1 MLTETPAGQFEPGLS
16 ESDNRNHCHPQGP
29 IPNDSGS
36 DSRSRIRR
44 LPPKFRLQRVF
55 CLIGPPPRRPA
66 RKKENIMSRDL
77 SKVRNIGIAAHI
89 DAGKTTVSER
99 ILYYTGKIHKMG
111 EVHEGTAVMD
121 FDEEEQKRGIT
132 INSAAT
138 TCPWDRNG
146 ERYTINLIDTPGHVD
161 FTAEVERSLRV
172 LDGAVAVF
180 DGKEGVEAQS
190 ETVWRQAT
198 KYNVPRICFVNK
210 MDKLG
215 ADFDFSF
222 NSIIERLGAPAVAV
236 QIPIGQSNTF
246 KGIIDLLRGV
256 AIYYKLDDD
265 KDKGKTMVEKPIP
278 PEEQERFEKWK
289 HQLIEKVAETDDA
302 LTEKYLNGEEISDA
316 ELRAALRKA
325 TISFKLHPV
334 FTGSALKYVGV
345 QRLLDGVV
353 DYLPSPMDVP
363 AIKGHDLKDPEKIL
377 ERHSNPDEPFSALA
391 FKIVSDQHGDLTYIR
406 VYSGRLEKGSRV
418 LNANRG
424 KRENISRMFQMHAA
438 DRIPIDVAEA
448 GDIVACIGIKD
459 ALTGDTLCDQD
470 HPIILERPTFPEP
483 VISMSIEPKTA
494 ADKQK
499 LGEALTTLKRE
510 DPTFR
515 ANYDD
520 ETGQTIIA
528 GMGELHLEILGMR
541 LTRDHKVDVIVGK
554 PKVAYKETITKT
566 VHNVRG
572 KHVKQSGGRGQYGDC
587 SINLEP
593 FDGTGVDADTLK
605 KWNWADGIAFENK
618 IFGGSIPKEYIPSIE
633 YGCRMAAKTGVLAS
647 YPLINA
653 KITLVDGSYHQ
664 VDSSQIAFELA
675 GQLAFRDACSKAG
688 LTLLE
693 PIMKVV
699 VTTPEDFVGNVT
711 GDLNRRRG
719 LIVNS
724 EQRGNT
730 RVVEAEVPLSEM
742 FGYTTELR
750 SMSTGRASSVMEPLK
765 YAPVPTSVRNAIL
778 EEVG

>member
-1 MLTETPAGQFEPGLS
+1 MA
-16 ESDNRNHCHPQGP
+16 
-29 IPNDSGS
+29 
-36 DSRSRIRR
+36 
-44 LPPKFRLQRVF
+44 
-55 CLIGPPPRRPA
+55 
-66 RKKENIMSRDL
+66 RDL
-77 SKVRNIGIAAHI
+77 TKIRNIGIAAHI

-99 ILYYTGKIHKMG
+99 ILFYTGKIHKMG

-138 TCPWDRNG
+138 TCPWVRNG
-146 ERYTINLIDTPGHVD
+146 ENYTINLIDTPGHVD

-198 KYNVPRICFVNK
+198 KYAVPRVCFVNK

-246 KGIIDLLRGV
+246 QGIMDLIRGV
-256 AIYYKLDDD
+256 AIYYNLKDE
-265 KDKGKTMVEKPIP
+265 KDKGKTQIEKPIP
-278 PEEQERFEKWK
+278 DEEQERFKKWRQVLEEKA
-289 HQLIEKVAETDDA
+289 AELDDA
-302 LTEKYLNGEEISDA
+302 LTEKYLNGQPLTEQEI
-316 ELRAALRKA
+316 RAALRKG
-325 TISFKLHPV
+325 TISFKCHPV
-334 FTGSALKYVGV
+334 FCGSALKYVGV
-345 QRLLDGVV
+345 QRLLDGVI
-353 DYLPSPMDVP
+353 DYLPAPTDLP
-363 AIKGHDLKDPEKIL
+363 PIHGHDVKDPDKMI
-377 ERHSNPDEPFSALA
+377 ERALSPDQPFCGLA
-391 FKIVSDQHGDLTYIR
+391 FKIVSDQHGDLTYVR

-418 LNANRG
+418 LNSSRN

-438 DRIPIDVAEA
+438 DRNPIDVAEA
-448 GDIVACIGIKD
+448 GDIVACIGVKD

-470 HPIILERPTFPEP
+470 HPIILEKPTFPEP

-494 ADKQK
+494 NDKQK

-510 DPTFR
+510 DPTFH

-528 GMGELHLEILGMR
+528 GMGELHLEILRMR
-541 LTRDHKVDVIVGK
+541 LTRDHKVDVVVGK
-554 PKVAYKETITKT
+554 PKVAYKETISKKAIGI
-566 VHNVRG
+566 RG
-572 KHVKQSGGRGQYGDC
+572 KHQKQTGGRGQFGDC
-587 SINLEP
+587 TINIEP
-593 FDGTGVDADTLK
+593 FDGTGPDGKPLPAEDLK
-605 KWNWADGIAFENK
+605 DLKWADNFAFENK
-618 IFGGSIPKEYIPSIE
+618 VFGGSIPKEYIPSIE

-647 YPLINA
+647 YPLINV
-653 KITLVDGSYHQ
+653 KVTLTDGSYHA
-664 VDSSQIAFELA
+664 VDSSQVAFELA
-675 GQLAFRDACSKAG
+675 GQLAFREAVTKAG
-688 LTLLE
+688 PTLLE

-699 VTTPEDFVGNVT
+699 VTTPEEFVGNVT
-711 GDLNRRRG
+711 GDINRRRG

-765 YAPVPTSVRNAIL
+765 YATVPTQVRNAIL

>member
-1 MLTETPAGQFEPGLS
+1 
-16 ESDNRNHCHPQGP
+16 
-29 IPNDSGS
+29 
-36 DSRSRIRR
+36 
-44 LPPKFRLQRVF
+44 
-55 CLIGPPPRRPA
+55 
-66 RKKENIMSRDL
+66 MSRDL
-77 SKVRNIGIAAHI
+77 TKIRNIGIAAHI

-138 TCPWDRNG
+138 TCPWVHHG
-146 ERYTINLIDTPGHVD
+146 EIYTINLIDTPGHVD

-198 KYNVPRICFVNK
+198 KYNVPRICFINK

-222 NSIIERLGAPAVAV
+222 NSILERLGAPAVAV
-236 QIPIGQSNTF
+236 QIPIGQSDTF
-246 KGIIDLLRGV
+246 KGIIDILRGV

-265 KDKGKTMVEKPIP
+265 KDKGKTIIEKPIP
-278 PEEQERFEKWK
+278 EEEKPRYEKWRQ
-289 HQLIEKVAETDDA
+289 QLIERVAETDDR
-302 LTEKYLNGEEISDA
+302 LTEKFLNGEEISQDEIRVA
-316 ELRAALRKA
+316 LRAA

-345 QRLLDGVV
+345 QRLIDGVI
-353 DYLPSPMDVP
+353 DYLPNPLDMP
-363 AIKGHDLKDPEKIL
+363 AIKGHDLRDPDKVI
-377 ERHSNPDEPFSALA
+377 ERKSDPDEPFAGLA
-391 FKIVSDQHGDLTYIR
+391 FKIVSDQHGDLTYVR

-418 LNANRG
+418 LNSNRN

-438 DRIPIDVAEA
+438 DRNPIDVAEA

-459 ALTGDTLCDQD
+459 ALTGDTLCDPD
-470 HPIILERPTFPEP
+470 NPIILERPTFPEP

-510 DPTFR
+510 DPTFQ
-515 ANYDD
+515 ASYDD

-528 GMGELHLEILGMR
+528 GMGELHLEILRHR
-541 LTRDHKVDVIVGK
+541 LTRDHKVDVIVGR
-554 PKVAYKETITKT
+554 PKVAYKETITGT
-566 VHNVRG
+566 AMHIRG
-572 KHVKQSGGRGQYGDC
+572 KHQKQSGGRGQYGDC
-587 SINLEP
+587 VINIEP
-593 FDGTGVDADTLK
+593 FDGVDPATNAPYEADVLK
-605 KWNWADGIAFENK
+605 KLGWKESFAFENK
-618 IFGGSIPKEYIPSIE
+618 VFGGSIPKEFIPSIE
-633 YGCRMAAKTGVLAS
+633 YGARMAAKTGVLAS
-647 YPLINA
+647 YPLINV
-653 KITLVDGSYHQ
+653 KVTLVDGSYHD
-664 VDSSQIAFELA
+664 VDSSQVAFELA
-675 GQLAFRDACSKAG
+675 GQLAFREAATKAG

-699 VTTPEDFVGNVT
+699 VTTPEEFVGNVT

-719 LIVNS
+719 IIVNS
-724 EQRGNT
+724 DQRGNT
-730 RVVEAEVPLSEM
+730 RFVEAEVPLSEM

-750 SMSTGRASSVMEPLK
+750 SMSQGRASSVMEPLK
-765 YAPVPTSVRNAIL
+765 YAQVPTQVRNAIL